1 MKRLAALGV
10 GAVLVAGLINAPPAE
25 AQTRPALVRSVDEP
39 ARVPYYHS
47 LVPTCPFLNNCVAT
61 FPAVPAGK
69 RLRVTFIGALF
80 IGTDDP
86 GYMALHVNN
95 DNAGNMRLAF
105 PVAPFSG
112 AFYGWIVSLSQ
123 QVDVYFEAG
132 QAPFLDFGIGA
143 GLGGIDVDSRNRFTI
158 SGYLVDVLP

>member
-1 MKRLAALGV
+1 MKRLAAVGV
-10 GAVLVAGLINAPPAE
+10 GLLLVAGFVHVPSAD

-47 LVPTCPFLNNCVAT
+47 LAPTCPFLNQCVAT

-69 RLRVTFIGALF
+69 RLRVTFVGAVF

-86 GYMALHVNN
+86 GYMALHVDN
-95 DNAGNMRLAF
+95 DGVGNMRVAF
-105 PVAPFSG
+105 PVTPFG
-112 AFYGWIVSLSQ
+112 AAFYGTMVSLNQ
-123 QVDVYFEAG
+123 QVDVFFEAG

-143 GLGGIDVDSRNRFTI
+143 GLGGIAANGRNRFTI